1 MSFLRRNITCLACAK
16 PVRTGSSR
24 QKNSIFV
31 QPGGASP
38 PKEISM
44 DVIRHGVEEFTELKI
59 REEPYVKAL
68 ELRVKYLEARIK
80 QLSEE
85 LEDMSGT
92 YCPYCEG
99 ECRVRDGD
107 IHNAD
112 KYYND
117 YCS

>member
-1 MSFLRRNITCLACAK
+1 MKETRDPNVM
-16 PVRTGSSR
+16 VRDMYIR
-24 QKNSIFV
+24 YLKKRV
-31 QPGGASP
+31 Q
-38 PKEISM
+38 
-44 DVIRHGVEEFTELKI
+44 
-59 REEPYVKAL
+59 
-68 ELRVKYLEARIK
+68 